1 MALPNRC
8 HQSCLAPSCV
18 HVAAYMAKFVP
29 HKCRHH
35 APIWNVANFNPW
47 KGAVPMSIIM
57 WSATARRSRI
67 NSHLGPFRREILG
80 KRRQGWHFK
89 AQERR
94 PSRLPALPRLSV
106 PFVPRY
112 YCHGQ
117 SFVVPVASLT
127 QDTSRHRTCWFYHRL
142 WPPMA
147 QRDLISYQPPG
158 QTPRRRKLLA
168 SGKSK
173 LSTQPT
179 LG

>member
-94 PSRLPALPRLSV
+94 PSRLPAL
-106 PFVPRY
+106 
-112 YCHGQ
+112 
-117 SFVVPVASLT
+117 LT